1 LFNATHQILTN
12 LNIKTSKYSKKNF
25 FKANR
30 IFLWEQQPVI
40 EDDSVT
46 IHEEE
51 PIDVGSNSQSSQ
63 AIKIVDKVW
72 IKPVILEKELCSA

>member
-1 LFNATHQILTN
+1 M
-12 LNIKTSKYSKKNF
+12 
-25 FKANR
+25 
-30 IFLWEQQPVI
+30 WEQQPVI
-40 EDDSVT
+40 EDDSIT
-46 IHEEE
+46 THEEE